1 MKSTKV
7 ITVGRA
13 RVLAIWGILTLLGFS
28 ISLIIMSTLPQSA
41 FRDAFLGNW
50 LATIV
55 GVIAGIPIALW
66 LSRMQQSEQ
75 DKEESRK
82 HEEDSLRHKGKIIG
96 LIKEELVYNRSI
108 LQSQTEQMYVTELVI
123 NRAKDETWNAF
134 SDGGE
139 LQWINDHALLD
150 LCSSAYHQIMVI
162 ILLQERLLIY
172 QIEQNIQHDP
182 IGTIRKTMQALY
194 PHALYHIDKAI
205 AEINNNLG
213 D

>member
-7 ITVGRA
+7 ITVGRP

-28 ISLIIMSTLPQSA
+28 ISWIIMSTLPQSA

-75 DKEESRK
+75 DKEEARK
-82 HEEDSLRHKGKIIG
+82 HDDEALARKRKIIR
-96 LIKEELVYNRSI
+96 LVKKELVYNLNI
-108 LQSQTEQMYVTELVI
+108 LQSQTEQMFITQLVI
-123 NRAKDETWNAF
+123 NLAKDETWNSF

-139 LQWINDHALLD
+139 LQWINDLALLD
-150 LCSSAYHQIMVI
+150 LCSSAYHQIRAA

-172 QIEQNIQHDP
+172 QMEQKGNGIDYA
-182 IGTIRKTMQALY
+182 RKAMQALY
-194 PHALYHIDKAI
+194 LNACDDIGKAI
-205 AEINNNLG
+205 AEIDNNLS